1 VIVFVKLTKTI
12 FVNFLKKY
20 FPEKIIFCFAIFFI
34 FFNPLFSQKNDS
46 ILIHQLLQN
55 IAAAQVSND
64 GEYIAG
70 MFPGFRECGGSPH
83 NYQPDNN
90 NFFTAAGTFALRSLL
105 PKLNDED
112 KKITQQIIFNAQR
125 TFPFFQ
131 NKDGFPFYNFW
142 PTNSVIMPHTYYFK
156 YLKSVFGE
164 GEDADDAVMSLM
176 ATDAN
181 DSICNVLKKRM
192 IETAN
197 LSRKKII
204 STYSKYKTIP
214 AYGTY
219 LGYKM
224 TPDFDFGVH
233 CNILYFMLDRKLPPV
248 KQDSATIDILAQ
260 IIKNREYMKAPIYL
274 SPYYV
279 KSSVLIYHIARLIG
293 RFKINEF
300 EKYKPQLIADAKTEL
315 SKSTNIMDQII
326 LCTSLLR
333 LGANPSSLSISS
345 LEDFEKSNQNKFIFF
360 QARAAFS
367 YPTPLKQIF
376 LHWSYICYYFY
387 CPSYNKILLLE
398 YLLAKNQFLN

>member
-1 VIVFVKLTKTI
+1 VAKNKFTKIDLVIFS
-12 FVNFLKKY
+12 KKY
-20 FPEKIIFCFAIFFI
+20 CCKKNILCSAIFFT
-34 FFNPLFSQKNDS
+34 FFNPSFSQNNDS
-46 ILIHQLLQN
+46 TLIHQLLQN
-55 IAAAQVSND
+55 IAASQVLSD

-90 NFFTAAGTFALRSLL
+90 NFFTAAGTFALRNML
-105 PKLNDED
+105 PELHAEN
-112 KKITQQIIFNAQR
+112 KKIAQQIISNSQR

-131 NKDGFPFYNFW
+131 NKNGFPFYNFW
-142 PTNSVIMPHTYYFK
+142 PTHSAIMPHTYYFK
-156 YLKSVFGE
+156 YLKGVFGE

-192 IETAN
+192 VETAN

-204 STYSKYKTIP
+204 STYSKYKNIP

-233 CNILYFMLDRKLPPV
+233 CNILYFMLDRKLPLV
-248 KQDSATIDILAQ
+248 KQDSATINILAQ
-260 IIKNREYMKAPIYL
+260 MIKNREYMKAPVYL

-279 KSSVLIYHIARLIG
+279 KSSVLIYHIARLMG

-300 EKYKPQLIADAKTEL
+300 EKYKPQLIADAETEL
-315 SKSTNIMDQII
+315 SKSTNIIDQII
-326 LCTSLLR
+326 LRTSLLR
-333 LGANPSSLSISS
+333 LGANPPPLSISS
-345 LEDFEKSNQNKFIFF
+345 IDEFEKSNQNKFIFF

-387 CPSYNKILLLE
+387 CPGYNKILLLE
-398 YLLAKNQFLN
+398 YLVTKKQLAN